1 MNKSKSLSNT
11 KINYRNYKW
20 IQNWLE
26 EKRERNKM
34 VEYNLQDAFLAQR
47 RSNKNKYLKENARLE
62 RFVNSGR
69 EELCKEQELSISI
82 YKQHTKNERNK
93 MKKQNRSVVI
103 EKTTEVREVSN
114 KEKTLTKLFEVRVK
128 EEQLIDKLLLML
140 EQMGEENA
148 VWFRELAS
156 TFRKDTQEL
165 LLGLD

>member
-1 MNKSKSLSNT
+1 MR
-11 KINYRNYKW
+11 INYRNYKW
-20 IQNWLE
+20 LQNWLE
-26 EKRERNKM
+26 EKKERNKM
-34 VEYNLQDAFLAQR
+34 VEYNLQDALSAQR
-47 RSNKNKYLKENARLE
+47 RSNKNKYLKDTARLE
-62 RFVNSGR
+62 RFVSNGR
-69 EELCKEQELSISI
+69 EELYEEQKLNISI
-82 YKQHTKNERNK
+82 YENVKQNTKNERK
-93 MKKQNRSVVI
+93 EMKKKNRSVVI